1 MKTRKNNLSNLVDL
15 KNTRAVFS
23 QVREIFSSHYSA
35 KEFKEIKNCFIKIK
49 ALFNGKYKGYNACNT
64 RYHDLYHTLDVL
76 LASARL
82 LDGYNYT
89 GTKMDICLALNLLR
103 ASLFHDTGYIQE
115 KWDSEGTGAKYTS
128 NHIGRSIAFLMKN
141 MDDFSITKE
150 DVDVIS
156 KMIRCTEIKTN
167 LNTIPF
173 SSEEEKK
180 TGMILGSADIL
191 GQMSDREYLE
201 RLLFLYNEMKEAGV
215 PGYSTEYDIIKSTW
229 KLYETIKKRLNNSFQ
244 KVYVYAEY
252 HFTKRFNIFKNLYL
266 EAIERNISYIEK
278 IMKDSSTNFRHK
290 LKRGKILDDH
300 EVFGAQEIG

>member
-1 MKTRKNNLSNLVDL
+1 MKNNIKNLSNLVNV
-15 KNTRAVFS
+15 KNTQAVLS
-23 QVREIFSSHYSA
+23 DVKKIFTSHYNA
-35 KEFKEIKNCFIKIK
+35 KDFKKIKDCYKKIK
-49 ALFNGKYKGYNACNT
+49 ALFSGKYKGYNACNT
-64 RYHDLYHTLDVL
+64 RYHDLYHTMDVF
-76 LASARL
+76 LATARL

-89 GTKMDICLALNLLR
+89 GTKMHVDLALNLLR

-141 MDDFSITKE
+141 KTDFLITKE

-173 SSEEEKK
+173 LSEEEK
-180 TGMILGSADIL
+180 TAGMILGSADIL

-201 RLLFLYNEMKEAGV
+201 RLLFLYNEMKEAGL
-215 PGYSTEYDIIKSTW
+215 PGYTTEFDIIKSTW
-229 KLYETIKKRLNNSFQ
+229 KLYETIKKRLNNSFR
-244 KVYVYAEY
+244 KVFVYAEY
-252 HFTKRFNIFKNLYL
+252 HFTKRYNIYNNLYMD
-266 EAIERNISYIEK
+266 AIEKNISYLEK

-290 LKRGKILDDH
+290 LKRGNIIDNQVMLDIR
-300 EVFGAQEIG
+300 EIS